1 MKKSTV
7 VKLYNELDNKEI
19 LKKGLPRMINVKG
32 DAEDIFC
39 DLCIKYNDI
48 LNSDILDHFISIS
61 TFSSSLDDN
70 LERKKLLNGIYNI
83 LDNDYLVSN
92 MDFNII
98 LENIEYIMGTMFSPV
113 FDVYDEDEEK
123 YYTSEIIVELS
134 NGLSKS
140 KNYDINKIY
149 DHDLDVIFSRF
160 FSVLEDLNNTN
171 IPDSEY
177 YNETLMNRVKAFL
190 DIIFSKEIYELDD
203 YKYDVVL
210 DIASTIEDVNISK
223 MVEFASDVLS
233 DRKDKLIN
241 LKDNA
246 GYSQLVLLGTS
257 AGGARA
263 KVLIAWNED
272 TGEIKSGQIN
282 AGDGFEYWLM
292 KFDGVSKNGDHNL
305 EDSVEYTRI
314 EYGYYLMA
322 KAAGVIMNE
331 CRLLEDAGYAHFI
344 TKRFDRNN
352 NKKIHMQ
359 TLGAISHIDYNI
371 PGLCSYEQAAYY
383 MNRLGIPYS
392 DVEQFYRR
400 MVFNVILIN
409 QDDHVKN
416 VSFLMDKNGVWRLS
430 PAYDVTFAYDSSNM
444 WLKAHQ
450 MLINGKSSD
459 ISYGDLIKCG
469 INMGVSKRKC
479 DAIISY
485 IEDVAKRFSD
495 YMEMA
500 GVREKTCQI
509 MNDIIISNNIRK
521 TGD

>member
-19 LKKGLPRMINVKG
+19 LKKSLTRMINVKG

-210 DIASTIEDVNISK
+210 DIASTIEDVNELKKFKKKI
-223 MVEFASDVLS
+223 VFYNRLD
-233 DRKDKLIN
+233 DKN
-241 LKDNA
+241 
-246 GYSQLVLLGTS
+246 
-257 AGGARA
+257 
-263 KVLIAWNED
+263 
-272 TGEIKSGQIN
+272 
-282 AGDGFEYWLM
+282 FEVTL
-292 KFDGVSKNGDHNL
+292 D
-305 EDSVEYTRI
+305 DSVDTLTDTSI
-314 EYGYYLMA
+314 
-322 KAAGVIMNE
+322 K
-331 CRLLEDAGYAHFI
+331 LLKEGKSKTLKFQEN
-344 TKRFDRNN
+344 NN
-352 NKKIHMQ
+352 NK
-359 TLGAISHIDYNI
+359 
-371 PGLCSYEQAAYY
+371 
-383 MNRLGIPYS
+383 
-392 DVEQFYRR
+392 
-400 MVFNVILIN
+400 
-409 QDDHVKN
+409 
-416 VSFLMDKNGVWRLS
+416 
-430 PAYDVTFAYDSSNM
+430 
-444 WLKAHQ
+444 
-450 MLINGKSSD
+450 
-459 ISYGDLIKCG
+459 
-469 INMGVSKRKC
+469 
-479 DAIISY
+479 
-485 IEDVAKRFSD
+485 
-495 YMEMA
+495 
-500 GVREKTCQI
+500 
-509 MNDIIISNNIRK
+509 
-521 TGD
+521 

>member
-32 DAEDIFC
+32 DTEDIFY

-113 FDVYDEDEEK
+113 FDVYDADEEK

-177 YNETLMNRVKAFL
+177 YNKTLMNRVKAFL
-190 DIIFSKEIYELDD
+190 DIIFSKDIYELDD

-210 DIASTIEDVNISK
+210 DIASTIEDVNELKKFKKKI
-223 MVEFASDVLS
+223 VFYNRLD
-233 DRKDKLIN
+233 DKN
-241 LKDNA
+241 
-246 GYSQLVLLGTS
+246 
-257 AGGARA
+257 
-263 KVLIAWNED
+263 
-272 TGEIKSGQIN
+272 
-282 AGDGFEYWLM
+282 FEVTL
-292 KFDGVSKNGDHNL
+292 D
-305 EDSVEYTRI
+305 DSVDTLTDTSI
-314 EYGYYLMA
+314 
-322 KAAGVIMNE
+322 K
-331 CRLLEDAGYAHFI
+331 LLKEGKSKTLKFSEID
-344 TKRFDRNN
+344 N
-352 NKKIHMQ
+352 NK
-359 TLGAISHIDYNI
+359 
-371 PGLCSYEQAAYY
+371 
-383 MNRLGIPYS
+383 
-392 DVEQFYRR
+392 
-400 MVFNVILIN
+400 
-409 QDDHVKN
+409 
-416 VSFLMDKNGVWRLS
+416 
-430 PAYDVTFAYDSSNM
+430 
-444 WLKAHQ
+444 
-450 MLINGKSSD
+450 
-459 ISYGDLIKCG
+459 
-469 INMGVSKRKC
+469 
-479 DAIISY
+479 
-485 IEDVAKRFSD
+485 
-495 YMEMA
+495 
-500 GVREKTCQI
+500 
-509 MNDIIISNNIRK
+509 
-521 TGD
+521 

>member
-92 MDFNII
+92 MDFNIV

-177 YNETLMNRVKAFL
+177 YNKTLMNRVKAFL

-210 DIASTIEDVNISK
+210 DIASTIEDVN
-223 MVEFASDVLS
+223 E
-233 DRKDKLIN
+233 
-241 LKDNA
+241 LKKFKKKIVFYNRLDDN
-246 GYSQLVLLGTS
+246 
-257 AGGARA
+257 
-263 KVLIAWNED
+263 N
-272 TGEIKSGQIN
+272 
-282 AGDGFEYWLM
+282 FEVTL
-292 KFDGVSKNGDHNL
+292 D
-305 EDSVEYTRI
+305 DSVDTLTDTSI
-314 EYGYYLMA
+314 
-322 KAAGVIMNE
+322 K
-331 CRLLEDAGYAHFI
+331 LLKEGKSKTLKFPGID
-344 TKRFDRNN
+344 N
-352 NKKIHMQ
+352 NK
-359 TLGAISHIDYNI
+359 
-371 PGLCSYEQAAYY
+371 
-383 MNRLGIPYS
+383 
-392 DVEQFYRR
+392 
-400 MVFNVILIN
+400 
-409 QDDHVKN
+409 
-416 VSFLMDKNGVWRLS
+416 
-430 PAYDVTFAYDSSNM
+430 
-444 WLKAHQ
+444 
-450 MLINGKSSD
+450 
-459 ISYGDLIKCG
+459 
-469 INMGVSKRKC
+469 
-479 DAIISY
+479 
-485 IEDVAKRFSD
+485 
-495 YMEMA
+495 
-500 GVREKTCQI
+500 
-509 MNDIIISNNIRK
+509 
-521 TGD
+521 

>member
-1 MKKSTV
+1 MKKSTI

-160 FSVLEDLNNTN
+160 FSMLEDLNNTN

-210 DIASTIEDVNISK
+210 DIASTIEDVNELKKFKKKI
-223 MVEFASDVLS
+223 VFYNRLD
-233 DRKDKLIN
+233 DKN
-241 LKDNA
+241 
-246 GYSQLVLLGTS
+246 
-257 AGGARA
+257 
-263 KVLIAWNED
+263 
-272 TGEIKSGQIN
+272 
-282 AGDGFEYWLM
+282 FEVTL
-292 KFDGVSKNGDHNL
+292 D
-305 EDSVEYTRI
+305 DSVDTLTDTSI
-314 EYGYYLMA
+314 
-322 KAAGVIMNE
+322 K
-331 CRLLEDAGYAHFI
+331 LLKEGKSKTLKFPEID
-344 TKRFDRNN
+344 N
-352 NKKIHMQ
+352 NK
-359 TLGAISHIDYNI
+359 
-371 PGLCSYEQAAYY
+371 
-383 MNRLGIPYS
+383 
-392 DVEQFYRR
+392 
-400 MVFNVILIN
+400 
-409 QDDHVKN
+409 
-416 VSFLMDKNGVWRLS
+416 
-430 PAYDVTFAYDSSNM
+430 
-444 WLKAHQ
+444 
-450 MLINGKSSD
+450 
-459 ISYGDLIKCG
+459 
-469 INMGVSKRKC
+469 
-479 DAIISY
+479 
-485 IEDVAKRFSD
+485 
-495 YMEMA
+495 
-500 GVREKTCQI
+500 
-509 MNDIIISNNIRK
+509 
-521 TGD
+521 

>member
-48 LNSDILDHFISIS
+48 LNGDILDHFISIS

-70 LERKKLLNGIYNI
+70 LERKKLLNSIYNI

-92 MDFNII
+92 MDFNIV

-177 YNETLMNRVKAFL
+177 YNKTLMNRVKAFL

-210 DIASTIEDVNISK
+210 DIASTIEDVNELKKFKKKI
-223 MVEFASDVLS
+223 VFYNRLD
-233 DRKDKLIN
+233 DKN
-241 LKDNA
+241 
-246 GYSQLVLLGTS
+246 
-257 AGGARA
+257 
-263 KVLIAWNED
+263 
-272 TGEIKSGQIN
+272 
-282 AGDGFEYWLM
+282 FEVTL
-292 KFDGVSKNGDHNL
+292 D
-305 EDSVEYTRI
+305 DSVDTLTDTSI
-314 EYGYYLMA
+314 
-322 KAAGVIMNE
+322 K
-331 CRLLEDAGYAHFI
+331 LLKEGKSKTLKFPEID
-344 TKRFDRNN
+344 N
-352 NKKIHMQ
+352 NK
-359 TLGAISHIDYNI
+359 
-371 PGLCSYEQAAYY
+371 
-383 MNRLGIPYS
+383 
-392 DVEQFYRR
+392 
-400 MVFNVILIN
+400 
-409 QDDHVKN
+409 
-416 VSFLMDKNGVWRLS
+416 
-430 PAYDVTFAYDSSNM
+430 
-444 WLKAHQ
+444 
-450 MLINGKSSD
+450 
-459 ISYGDLIKCG
+459 
-469 INMGVSKRKC
+469 
-479 DAIISY
+479 
-485 IEDVAKRFSD
+485 
-495 YMEMA
+495 
-500 GVREKTCQI
+500 
-509 MNDIIISNNIRK
+509 
-521 TGD
+521 

>member
-1 MKKSTV
+1 MKKSTI

-19 LKKGLPRMINVKG
+19 LKKGLPRMINIKG

-92 MDFNII
+92 MDFNIV

-177 YNETLMNRVKAFL
+177 YNKTLMNRVKAFL

-210 DIASTIEDVNISK
+210 DIASTIEDVNELKKFKKKI
-223 MVEFASDVLS
+223 VFYNRLD
-233 DRKDKLIN
+233 DKN
-241 LKDNA
+241 
-246 GYSQLVLLGTS
+246 
-257 AGGARA
+257 
-263 KVLIAWNED
+263 
-272 TGEIKSGQIN
+272 
-282 AGDGFEYWLM
+282 FEVTL
-292 KFDGVSKNGDHNL
+292 D
-305 EDSVEYTRI
+305 DSVDTLTDTSI
-314 EYGYYLMA
+314 
-322 KAAGVIMNE
+322 K
-331 CRLLEDAGYAHFI
+331 LLKEGKSKTLKFPEID
-344 TKRFDRNN
+344 N
-352 NKKIHMQ
+352 NK
-359 TLGAISHIDYNI
+359 
-371 PGLCSYEQAAYY
+371 
-383 MNRLGIPYS
+383 
-392 DVEQFYRR
+392 
-400 MVFNVILIN
+400 
-409 QDDHVKN
+409 
-416 VSFLMDKNGVWRLS
+416 
-430 PAYDVTFAYDSSNM
+430 
-444 WLKAHQ
+444 
-450 MLINGKSSD
+450 
-459 ISYGDLIKCG
+459 
-469 INMGVSKRKC
+469 
-479 DAIISY
+479 
-485 IEDVAKRFSD
+485 
-495 YMEMA
+495 
-500 GVREKTCQI
+500 
-509 MNDIIISNNIRK
+509 
-521 TGD
+521 